1 MLYINV
7 ENQRVQKKDN
17 PRSGF
22 DYIWKAFMFSKI
34 PTAQLGHET
43 TSIEAEIFKH
53 TKRYIV
59 LHAHPRTSLGGHP
72 YTADKGKVLFLS
84 ESGSSNSY
92 KYAQSQQIDRWVQ
105 DEFFKLA
112 VGCENSQF
120 PFASSLDCHILYTPY
135 ESSAGLEIMNE
146 NEYRYSLWGRR
157 YERQKVFAIVLTSPS
172 GNDYLH
178 SEDTRQVGGSCS
190 GWSTHKASCGS
201 QRVGVQRRR
210 SGSEYQ
216 IREHCSRNA
225 VGDRK
230 KVKEVQLGRTAVN
243 GEQRLA
249 SDIVLGDV
257 A

>member
-1 MLYINV
+1 MLSLSRSADGYKMSSFNL
-7 ENQRVQKKDN
+7 RLVQ
-17 PRSGF
+17 
-22 DYIWKAFMFSKI
+22 YLHWFMVI
-34 PTAQLGHET
+34 GLGT
-43 TSIEAEIFKH
+43 
-53 TKRYIV
+53 
-59 LHAHPRTSLGGHP
+59 
-72 YTADKGKVLFLS
+72 
-84 ESGSSNSY
+84 
-92 KYAQSQQIDRWVQ
+92 
-105 DEFFKLA
+105 
-112 VGCENSQF
+112 
-120 PFASSLDCHILYTPY
+120 DCHILYTPY

-249 SDIVLGDV
+249 SDIALGDV